1 MHSKWTPGSERTS
14 QSRKEQH
21 NWSPRGLEPPPTLPP
36 QSNQTMTLTS
46 DLLLDFLGGVQPVLQ
61 EKIEFLRGEMEEGT
75 GVGSEERNILK

>member
-1 MHSKWTPGSERTS
+1 
-14 QSRKEQH
+14 
-21 NWSPRGLEPPPTLPP
+21 
-36 QSNQTMTLTS
+36 MTLTS